1 MSRSG
6 YNDGCDGWELICWRG
21 AVNSAIRGA
30 RGQAFLKELAAI
42 MDATPEEQR
51 RLIPG
56 HMEMGGEFCA
66 MGLVAHAREVK
77 IENQWDT
84 EEAAHKL
91 NIANAMAREIAYE
104 NDEGIYD
111 YRSETPE
118 QRWQRMRQ
126 WVDKH
131 ITKEEK
137 PENDKSTMA

>member
-30 RGQAFLKELAAI
+30 RGQTFLKELAAI

-66 MGLVAHAREVK
+66 MGLVAHAREVEIK
-77 IENQWDT
+77 DPENT

-111 YRSETPE
+111 YRNETPE

-131 ITKEEK
+131 IYEEK
-137 PENDKSTMA
+137 PKNDSKPTVA

>member
-6 YNDGCDGWELICWRG
+6 YSDECNGTWGYICWRG
-21 AVNSAIRGA
+21 AVNSAINGA
-30 RGQAFLKELAAI
+30 RGQVFLKELAAI

-104 NDEGIYD
+104 NDEGTYN
-111 YRSETPE
+111 YHNETPE
-118 QRWQRMRQ
+118 QRWQRMRR
-126 WVDKH
+126 WVDDQLS
-131 ITKEEK
+131 KEKKDGDEK
-137 PENDKSTMA
+137 ILA